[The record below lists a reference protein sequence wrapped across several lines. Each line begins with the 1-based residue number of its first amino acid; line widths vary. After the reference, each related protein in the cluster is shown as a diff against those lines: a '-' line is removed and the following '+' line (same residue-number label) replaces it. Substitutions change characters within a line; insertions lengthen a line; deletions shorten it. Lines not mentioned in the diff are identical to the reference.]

1 MNINKKE
8 LKIISYDFHCIGNRV
23 IRVSYN
29 EFLSVLKIFLKYID
43 ETEIIKDY
51 ISICKRNEY
60 DVEKEV
66 NSVNLSWGREL
77 FDLGITQEEEV
88 FTVYSVL
95 KYIDDKNIDIGQLGR
110 GYASSNKYRD
120 IVKEFNNRV
129 TLVLI
134 QYIAAYLTKIGIEMG
149 YDEEEKYMIT
159 INGGNGVQVN
169 ISKDDST
176 INAVQ
181 NNGINT
187 EELNN
192 LIKSIKESLNN
203 DIPEEEKEMIEEN
216 IETIKQ
222 ELSNNSPKKGLIKS
236 CILGLKNVVE
246 SIPTAIVLC
255 KNIETL
261 IEYVVTKINL

>member
-8 LKIISYDFHCIGNRV
+8 LKIISYDFNCVGNRV
-23 IRVSYN
+23 IRAAYD
-29 EFLSVLKIFLKYID
+29 EFQSVLKIFLKYID

-51 ISICKRNEY
+51 ISVCKRNGY

-66 NSVNLSWGREL
+66 KSVSLSWGREVL
-77 FDLGITQEEEV
+77 DLGITQEEEI

-95 KYIDDKNIDIGQLGR
+95 KYIDDKNIDIVELGR
-110 GYASSNKYRD
+110 GYTSSNKYRD

-149 YDEEEKYMIT
+149 YDEEDKYMIT
-159 INGGNGVQVN
+159 INGGSGVQVN
-169 ISKDDST
+169 ISKDNST

-187 EELNN
+187 EELD
-192 LIKSIKESLNN
+192 ISIRESLNN

-246 SIPTAIVLC
+246 SIPKAIILC
-255 KNIETL
+255 KNIEIL

>member
-8 LKIISYDFHCIGNRV
+8 LKIISYDFNCVGNRV
-23 IRVSYN
+23 IRAAYD
-29 EFLSVLKIFLKYID
+29 EFQSVLKIFLKYID

-51 ISICKRNEY
+51 ISVCKRNGY

-66 NSVNLSWGREL
+66 KSVSLSWGREVL
-77 FDLGITQEEEV
+77 DLGITQEEEI

-95 KYIDDKNIDIGQLGR
+95 KYIDDKNIDIVELGR
-110 GYASSNKYRD
+110 GYTSSNKYRD

-159 INGGNGVQVN
+159 INGGSGVQVN
-169 ISKDDST
+169 ISKDNST

-187 EELNN
+187 EELDN
-192 LIKSIKESLNN
+192 LIKSIRESLNN

-246 SIPTAIVLC
+246 SIPKAIILC
-255 KNIETL
+255 KNIEIL